1 LIVNCDFRR
10 PTIHQHFGVEDIPR
24 TVQSTKVP
32 NLKIVTNVLNDPTAN
47 PAQIVAAQRQVV
59 AAARQRFQVI
69 ILDTAPMLTA
79 NDAIEAAAVVD
90 LVLLV
95 ARASVTTSDRAER
108 SMEILTRLEAPLA
121 GVVLVASEQPSN
133 DYYYYYQR
141 AQTVPGRGKQK
152 RSYRR
157 SDSNGDSNGAT
168 NGASP
173 NGSSLPHEP
182 AGEPPLL

>member
-1 LIVNCDFRR
+1 M
-10 PTIHQHFGVEDIPR
+10 IHQHFGVEDIPR
-24 TVQSTKVP
+24 TVQSTIVP
-32 NLKIVTNVLNDPTAN
+32 NLKIVTNVLSDPAAN
-47 PAQIVAAQRQVV
+47 PAQIVAAQRHVV

-69 ILDTAPMLTA
+69 ILDTAPLLTA
-79 NDAIEAAAVVD
+79 NDAIEAAGVAD

-95 ARASVTTSDRAER
+95 ARANVTTSDTAER

-121 GVVLVASEQPSN
+121 GVVLVASEQPTN

-141 AQTVPGRGKQK
+141 GQTVPGEGKQK
-152 RSYRR
+152 RQSRR
-157 SDSNGDSNGAT
+157 SDPNGTT